1 MHLLYRY
8 MQYNPSGSRGYL
20 WITLG
25 IDTTYAPWTQ
35 YKAISKEIEEM
46 YGTLDTNTTLSLLQN
61 VYLGK
66 TNIMFRMILTKHTQT
81 GRQWVACPKTGEIH
95 ICFSTQGNEAYE
107 NTIHTFNLYDLL
119 EQSPP

>member
-1 MHLLYRY
+1 
-8 MQYNPSGSRGYL
+8 MQYDPSSLRGYL
-20 WITLG
+20 RMILG
-25 IDTTYAPWTQ
+25 IDTTHAPWTQ

-66 TNIMFRMILTKHTQT
+66 TNSMFRMILTKHTQT

-95 ICFSTQGNEAYE
+95 ICFSTQGEEAYE
-107 NTIHTFNLYDLL
+107 NTAHTFNFYDLL
-119 EQSPP
+119 ERSPP